1 MPTVPTS
8 TDVRTQRKNDRRRS
22 IVEAAA
28 RLFAEHGFTNCDM
41 ECVAGA
47 LGIAKGTLYLYFP
60 GKVELFRACVDW
72 GMAEMQRVV
81 FEAAQGDLTPFRRLA
96 RSVRAYLEFFDQN
109 PQYVELLIQERAMFR
124 DRRRGTYF
132 EYREGIRADLRGIYT
147 QLVADG
153 VLRNDL
159 PLDRLL
165 DAVGAMLYGTM
176 LVNNAVGRTISS
188 DDQYQA
194 VMNTVYGG
202 LVTVEGQAVLQ
213 DTLRSV

>member
-1 MPTVPTS
+1 MQIEPTI
-8 TDVRTQRKNDRRRS
+8 TDARTQKKNDRRRA

-28 RLFAEHGFTNCDM
+28 RLFAEHGFADCDM

-81 FEAAQGDLTPFRRLA
+81 FEAAEGDLPPFRRLA

-109 PQYVELLIQERAMFR
+109 PHYVELLIQERAMFR
-124 DRRRGTYF
+124 DRKRGTYF
-132 EYREGIRADLRGIYT
+132 EYREGIRSDFRSIYA

-153 VLRNDL
+153 IMRNDL
-159 PLDRLL
+159 PLERLL
-165 DAVGAMLYGTM
+165 DAVGSMLYGTM
-176 LVNNAVGRTISS
+176 LFNNAMGRTISS
-188 DDQYQA
+188 DEQYYA
-194 VMNTVYGG
+194 VMSTVYGG
-202 LVTVEGQAVLQ
+202 LVTAEGQAVLRETLEQ
-213 DTLRSV
+213 D

>member
-1 MPTVPTS
+1 MQIEPTI
-8 TDVRTQRKNDRRRS
+8 TDARTQKKNDRRRA

-28 RLFAEHGFTNCDM
+28 RLFAEHGFADCDM

-81 FEAAQGDLTPFRRLA
+81 FEAAEGDLPPFRRLA

-109 PQYVELLIQERAMFR
+109 PHYVELLIQERAMFR
-124 DRRRGTYF
+124 DRKRGTYF
-132 EYREGIRADLRGIYT
+132 EYREGIRSDFRSIYA

-153 VLRNDL
+153 ILRNDL
-159 PLDRLL
+159 PLERLL
-165 DAVGAMLYGTM
+165 DAVGSMLYGTM
-176 LVNNAVGRTISS
+176 LFNNAMGRTISS
-188 DDQYQA
+188 DEQYYA
-194 VMNTVYGG
+194 VMSTVYGG
-202 LVTVEGQAVLQ
+202 LVTTEGQAVLRE
-213 DTLRSV
+213 TLEQV

>member
-1 MPTVPTS
+1 VPIGPTT

-28 RLFAEHGFTNCDM
+28 RLFAEHGFADCDM
-41 ECVAGA
+41 ECVAGD

-81 FEAAQGDLTPFRRLA
+81 FEAAQGELPPFRRLA
-96 RSVRAYLEFFDQN
+96 RSIRAYLEFFDQN

-124 DRRRGTYF
+124 DRKRGTYF
-132 EYREGIRADLRGIYT
+132 EYREGIRADFRSIYG

-153 VLRNDL
+153 TLRNDL

-176 LVNNAVGRTISS
+176 LVNNAMGRAISS
-188 DDQYQA
+188 DEQYDA
-194 VMNTVYGG
+194 VMNTVFGG
-202 LVTVEGQAVLQ
+202 LVTTAGREKLRE
-213 DTLRSV
+213 TLKPV